1 MNQDYYEEL
10 YGDQYSDDTRAPRK
24 QRKTRPKVS
33 KALFDAAGN
42 TKITQRTIS
51 YQPARYEEGWLLD
64 SLDSF
69 FQEHLITD
77 VLSHVRGGKEASVYC
92 CRADESTGAELLAA
106 KVYRPRQFRSL
117 SNDAIYREGRQ
128 LLTAQGR
135 AMLGERGRQ
144 AQRPDARM
152 MKAVAGKSAFGME
165 ILHSSWLSYEFMFM
179 ERLYKAGAS
188 VPKPYA
194 CASNAILMSYIGD
207 QHMPAPALNN
217 VHLDP
222 EEAQPLFDDVIRSIE
237 LMLSEGYIHG
247 DLSAYNILYWQGEIV
262 LIDFPQVTDC
272 EHNNHAYSILK
283 RDIQRVCE
291 YFQRAGVD
299 SDPAEL
305 LADLWSRHSRGW
317 ASTELL

>member
-1 MNQDYYEEL
+1 MDKHYYEEL
-10 YGDQYSDDTRAPRK
+10 YGDLYSDEDQRPRK
-24 QRKTRPKVS
+24 QRKAKPS
-33 KALFDAAGN
+33 AAKALAEDMN
-42 TKITQRTIS
+42 TSGTTKRKIS

-64 SLDSF
+64 SLDAF

-92 CRADESTGAELLAA
+92 CRADESTDAMLLAA

-179 ERLYKAGAS
+179 ERLYKAGAA

-194 CASNAILMSYIGD
+194 CGSNAVLMSFIGD
-207 QHMPAPALNN
+207 EHMAAPALNN
-217 VHLDP
+217 VRLDP
-222 EEAQPLFDDVIRSIE
+222 EEAQALFGDVMRTIE
-237 LMLSEGYIHG
+237 LMLSEGYVHG

-272 EHNNHAYSILK
+272 EHNNHAHSILK
-283 RDIQRVCE
+283 RDIQRVCD
-291 YFQRAGVD
+291 YFQRAGVAC
-299 SDPAEL
+299 DPAEL
-305 LADLWSRHSRGW
+305 LADLWSRYRRSSG
-317 ASTELL
+317 APFGE